1 MNNSDINWR
10 HISEDQS
17 LFERENQDREILIET
32 ADNRSMHFSKAR
44 YVQPYPYMDRSIQQP
59 VARYAYID

>member
-10 HISEDQS
+10 DISEDRS
-17 LFERENQDREILIET
+17 LFEKENWDREILVQT
-32 ADNRSMHFSKAR
+32 TTGSMHFSKAR
-44 YVQPYPYMDRSIQQP
+44 HVDYNYTDHGIDQT